1 MQELADDAILTLI
14 KKERDFDALL
24 AEQARSNV
32 RDITLRKVLFY
43 VRLVFFIKKRRVNMN
58 EYQVAEQIL
67 TEVGGKSNVSGLTH
81 CFTRLRFVLKD
92 NKKVNKNALSQIEGV
107 IQVVEAGG
115 QLQVVLGK
123 WIINKNLKTL

>member
-43 VRLVFFIKKRRVNMN
+43 VRLVFFLLKK
-58 EYQVAEQIL
+58 E
-67 TEVGGKSNVSGLTH
+67 GL
-81 CFTRLRFVLKD
+81 
-92 NKKVNKNALSQIEGV
+92 I
-107 IQVVEAGG
+107 
-115 QLQVVLGK
+115 
-123 WIINKNLKTL
+123 